1 VRHIRFIMTALAV
14 GCGCP
19 APSFAQSGQAG
30 PAAAMEQRSAQFAGS
45 YLQVWSSS
53 SRAAVAAVPRL
64 YAPRVLFYGR
74 VLGRRGL
81 MREKARF
88 VQRWPVRH
96 YAHRPGTIQVS
107 CDAHAS
113 KCMVRSV
120 VDWRAESPARR
131 AASRGSSRF
140 EQGIDF
146 SAARPVVFR
155 EGGSVISQTGRVR
168 RS

>member
-1 VRHIRFIMTALAV
+1 VCA
-14 GCGCP
+14 GP
-19 APSFAQSGQAG
+19 APAFAQSGQAG
-30 PAAAMEQRSAQFAGS
+30 PASSLEQRSAQFAGS

-53 SRAAVAAVPRL
+53 SRAAITQVPQF

-74 VLGRRGL
+74 VLDRRGL

-96 YAHRPGTIQVS
+96 YAHRPGTMRVN
-107 CDAHAS
+107 CEAYAA

-131 AASRGSSRF
+131 AASQGSSRF
-140 EQGIDF
+140 EQGLDF
-146 SAARPVVFR
+146 SASNPVVFR

>member
-1 VRHIRFIMTALAV
+1 MRHIRFIMMALAI

-19 APSFAQSGQAG
+19 APNVAQAGQAG
-30 PAAAMEQRSAQFAGS
+30 PASSLEQRSAQFAGS

-53 SRAAVAAVPRL
+53 SRAAIAQVPRL

-74 VLGRRGL
+74 VLDRRGL

-88 VQRWPVRH
+88 IQRWPVRH
-96 YAHRPGTIQVS
+96 YAHRPGTMRVS
-107 CDAHAS
+107 CDTHAS

-131 AASRGSSRF
+131 AKSRGSSRF

-146 SAARPVVFR
+146 SAPKPVAFR
-155 EGGSVISQTGRVR
+155 EGGSVISQAGPVR

>member
-96 YAHRPGTIQVS
+96 YAHRPGTMRVS
-107 CDAHAS
+107 THMRPSAWS
-113 KCMVRSV
+113 GPWSIGG
-120 VDWRAESPARR
+120 RR
-131 AASRGSSRF
+131 ARLGGPPRGAHPALSKGSTSRPRALSC
-140 EQGIDF
+140 
-146 SAARPVVFR
+146 SARA
-155 EGGSVISQTGRVR
+155 GR
-168 RS
+168 

>member
-1 VRHIRFIMTALAV
+1 VRHIRFITVLAIV
-14 GCGCP
+14 CACP
-19 APSFAQSGQAG
+19 APSYAQSRQAG
-30 PAAAMEQRSAQFAGS
+30 PASSLEQRSAQFAGS

-53 SRAAVAAVPRL
+53 SRASMTQVPQL

-74 VLGRRGL
+74 VLDRPGL

-96 YAHRPGTIQVS
+96 YAHRPSTMRVS
-107 CDAHAS
+107 CDAHAPR
-113 KCMVRSV
+113 CIVRSV
-120 VDWRAESPARR
+120 IDWRAESPVRR
-131 AASRGSSRF
+131 AVSEGSSRF

-146 SAARPVVFR
+146 SAPNPVVFR
-155 EGGSVISQTGRVR
+155 EGGSVISQAGRVR

>member
-1 VRHIRFIMTALAV
+1 MRHIRFIMTALAV

-19 APSFAQSGQAG
+19 LLSFAQSGQAG

-88 VQRWPVRH
+88 ADGSADEARDLTAITLRPWATKLPKNAVQRTL
-96 YAHRPGTIQVS
+96 HR
-107 CDAHAS
+107 
-113 KCMVRSV
+113 M
-120 VDWRAESPARR
+120 
-131 AASRGSSRF
+131 
-140 EQGIDF
+140 
-146 SAARPVVFR
+146 
-155 EGGSVISQTGRVR
+155 
-168 RS
+168 